1 MKKIYRYGIIFF
13 LFSLIFINNVYSL
26 ELPQISSNNIVFMNL
41 DDNYIIYSKNPEEK
55 VQIASL
61 TKIMTTIVSIEN
73 INDFN
78 EQIIVT
84 EEMLKDIDI
93 DFSIAGFKVGEV
105 ITYNDLLYGTMLPS
119 GADATNILAYSISG
133 SVEEFVKLM
142 NKKAEEL
149 DMNDSHFSNT
159 MGKTDDNNYS
169 TAYDLSK
176 LLKYCIRN
184 EKFKE
189 VYSSETYISSN
200 LKHEMKGPVKK
211 LHSEELNMDYIIG
224 AKTGYTQSAGL
235 CLASVSKY
243 NDKTYLLV
251 TLGSSKQS
259 WIQHMLDSKTLYEY
273 FFNNYDYKKILS
285 KGDILAKLKTEYDEE
300 YIVKSN
306 EDVIFYIDKNL
317 EKKDLI
323 YKYEG
328 EKILKKGIKKND
340 KIGIFYIMDNDNIL
354 YKKQLYSPQT
364 VRMTFNYFI
373 NHNKVFLISILII
386 ILLLIS
392 CLNKKRKVVKNKHR

>member
-1 MKKIYRYGIIFF
+1 
-13 LFSLIFINNVYSL
+13 
-26 ELPQISSNNIVFMNL
+26 
-41 DDNYIIYSKNPEEK
+41 
-55 VQIASL
+55 
-61 TKIMTTIVSIEN
+61 
-73 INDFN
+73 
-78 EQIIVT
+78 
-84 EEMLKDIDI
+84 
-93 DFSIAGFKVGEV
+93 
-105 ITYNDLLYGTMLPS
+105 
-119 GADATNILAYSISG
+119 
-133 SVEEFVKLM
+133 
-142 NKKAEEL
+142 
-149 DMNDSHFSNT
+149 
-159 MGKTDDNNYS
+159 
-169 TAYDLSK
+169 
-176 LLKYCIRN
+176 
-184 EKFKE
+184 
-189 VYSSETYISSN
+189 
-200 LKHEMKGPVKK
+200 MKGPVKK